1 MSVVINSHSARDSS
15 EIFDELLKH
24 GKNLLE
30 DLKKTGIF
38 KIQSKPTRIS

>member
-30 DLKKTGIF
+30 DLKKNWHFQNTE
-38 KIQSKPTRIS
+38 